1 MVFSRKF
8 GCYFVYSRVHPY
20 IQLAVQKIYQ
30 ITLLA
35 TLLALAACSDYGKV
49 YKSKDISLK
58 YRWAMDLYEK
68 KKWSKSMEL
77 LEQCKEGYRNQ
88 LDTLEKVYFK
98 IAYANY
104 HLKAY
109 DFASMYFKDFTDNF
123 GASPQAE
130 EAAYMALLCDV
141 KYVSD
146 ADLDQSQTKDIIN
159 ALQTFINFY
168 PESKYVELCNGHID
182 ELRGKLHVKAY
193 DQVKQYYGMSEFKNA
208 AAAAK
213 IVVKQYPDHPKK
225 EELDYLIVDAQ
236 YRYAM
241 NSLEAKRLE
250 RLELTLANAQDYF
263 DANGKVGLHYNDVT
277 EIKTKSQNEIKKL
290 KELL

>member
-1 MVFSRKF
+1 MQKSI
-8 GCYFVYSRVHPY
+8 YAFVLV
-20 IQLAVQKIYQ
+20 A
-30 ITLLA
+30 
-35 TLLALAACSDYGKV
+35 ALFTASCSDYGKV
-49 YKSKDISLK
+49 YKSKDMGLK

-68 KKWSKSMEL
+68 KKWSKSLEL

-88 LDTLEKVYFK
+88 LDSLEKVYFK

-104 HLKAY
+104 NMKAY

-168 PESKYVELCNGHID
+168 PESKYVDLCNGHID
-182 ELRGKLHVKAY
+182 ELRSKLHIKSY

-225 EELDYLIVDAQ
+225 EELDFLIVDAQ

-241 NSLEAKRLE
+241 NSVETKRIE
-250 RLELTLANAQDYF
+250 RLESALANAQDYL
-263 DANGKVGLHYNDVT
+263 DANGKVGMHYNDVMS
-277 EIKTKSQNEIKKL
+277 IKTKSQNEIKKL

>member
-1 MVFSRKF
+1 M
-8 GCYFVYSRVHPY
+8 G
-20 IQLAVQKIYQ
+20 
-30 ITLLA
+30 
-35 TLLALAACSDYGKV
+35 
-49 YKSKDISLK
+49 LK

-68 KKWSKSMEL
+68 KKWSKSLEL

-88 LDTLEKVYFK
+88 LDSLEKVYFK

-104 HLKAY
+104 NMKAY

-168 PESKYVELCNGHID
+168 PESKYVDLCNGHID
-182 ELRGKLHVKAY
+182 ELRSKLHVKAY

-213 IVVKQYPDHPKK
+213 IVVNSTQIIPKK
-225 EELDYLIVDAQ
+225 KNWI
-236 YRYAM
+236 
-241 NSLEAKRLE
+241 
-250 RLELTLANAQDYF
+250 F
-263 DANGKVGLHYNDVT
+263 
-277 EIKTKSQNEIKKL
+277 
-290 KELL
+290 